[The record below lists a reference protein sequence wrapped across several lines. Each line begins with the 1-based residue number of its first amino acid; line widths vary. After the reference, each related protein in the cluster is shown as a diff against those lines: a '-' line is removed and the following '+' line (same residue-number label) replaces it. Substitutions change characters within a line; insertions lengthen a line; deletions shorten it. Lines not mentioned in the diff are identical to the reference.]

1 MPGDLRDRIVR
12 SSRCAEALREAGI
25 LLAVFGPVSIAEIF
39 KTISLEKALAV
50 WGASAVG
57 LLIGIEWEVYI
68 ERKKR
73 RLVARG
79 LL

>member
-1 MPGDLRDRIVR
+1 MPGDVRDKLVR
-12 SSRCAEALREAGI
+12 YARCAEALREAGI
-25 LLAVFGPVSIAEIF
+25 LLAVFGPVSVAEIY
-39 KTISLEKALAV
+39 KTISLAAILAV
-50 WGASAVG
+50 WSASAAG
-57 LLIGIEWEVYI
+57 LVIGIEWDVHL

>member
-25 LLAVFGPVSIAEIF
+25 LLAVFGPVSIVEIF
-39 KTISLEKALAV
+39 KTISLAKALTV
-50 WGASAVG
+50 WGSSALG

-68 ERKKR
+68 KRKKR
-73 RLVARG
+73 TLAARG